1 MEIKNSKSI
10 NVAYTLWVFWGV
22 LDKVMECSKISELF
36 QVVYISDAAVH
47 MLLGKA
53 YAREL
58 LAHFLVQSSLELTIL

>member
-1 MEIKNSKSI
+1 
-10 NVAYTLWVFWGV
+10 
-22 LDKVMECSKISELF
+22 MECSKISELF